1 MILSRKSDMK
11 IPAYLLEYSDDLI
24 DWRISSLHLH
34 LISAIEA
41 GGNLSYKSRIRKISI
56 ESGELVSDDEIRVAI
71 KAANQIDKI
80 LTQLFQ

>member
-1 MILSRKSDMK
+1 MK
-11 IPAYLLEYSDDLI
+11 IPAYLIEYSDNLI
-24 DWRISSLHLH
+24 DWRIRSLHLY

-56 ESGELVSDDEIRVAI
+56 ESGELVSADEICCTK
-71 KAANQIDKI
+71 KAAKI